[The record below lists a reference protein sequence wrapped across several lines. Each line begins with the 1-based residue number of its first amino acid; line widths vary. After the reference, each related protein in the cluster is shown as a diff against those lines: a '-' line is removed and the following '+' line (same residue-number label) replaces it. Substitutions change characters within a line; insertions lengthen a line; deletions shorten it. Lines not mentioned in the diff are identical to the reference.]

1 MLLSAMTLMSF
12 FSLKH
17 RLLDAASPDLGL
29 FRTRGLA
36 LGTVFDIAESF
47 LIAYVHIPFGTC

>member
-1 MLLSAMTLMSF
+1 MSF

-17 RLLDAASPDLGL
+17 RLLDATSPDRGL
-29 FRTRGLA
+29 FRTRGPA
-36 LGTVFDIAESF
+36 LSAIAEGF